1 MPAASAKK
9 NHFKKIQ
16 SFKADYT
23 LAEFTQYE
31 SERTGMRVAVCDR
44 KGPKVQG
51 YFALATEIHDDSGAP
66 HTLEHL
72 CFMGSRSYPYK
83 GVLDRLATR
92 SYSNTNAWTA
102 TDHTAYTL
110 DSAGWEGF
118 AQILPVYLDHV
129 ILPTLTDEGCY
140 TEVHH
145 IDGEGQDAGVV
156 YSEMQ
161 GVQNNQGELMDLQA
175 RRLLYPEGVG
185 FRYETGGMMEQLRV
199 LTAQRIRDFHR
210 EMYQPKNLRL
220 VLIGE
225 VDHAQLLDILED
237 FEESIL
243 DAIPPPDAPFRRP
256 WVEPKQ
262 PQALKKTII
271 DTVEFPED
279 DESMGELMI
288 AFFGPPGTD
297 MMSGAAMD
305 VLLSY
310 LSDSTASVLVNTLVE
325 KEAVASGVYNQVDNR
340 PDTVIW
346 FILSSVATEK
356 LEAVEQRFFEVLQE
370 TSAKPLDMPYL
381 KDCVRRYK
389 RRVMFH
395 TESSNEVFADP
406 IIEDHLFGNRDG
418 SDLYTSL
425 ANLNLYDELEKWTDE
440 QWRIFMGRWLSH
452 AHHVSILGKPSA
464 ELSKQL
470 KADEKA
476 RVKAQQEKFGEDGLK
491 DLAKK
496 LEHAKAENDKPMPK
510 EVLEQFEIPG
520 TDSIHFFETIT
531 ARSGY
536 DRSLDMPRNKIQ
548 DIINKDAGS
557 PNFFIHFEH
566 IPTNFVHFSLVLN
579 TQSVPLEMK
588 PLLPVFLSNFFNTPV
603 MRDGETVAFEK
614 IVTELEQDTVSFQIE
629 TGANIGNSEL
639 LRIKFVVEP
648 EKYQTMIKWLELML
662 LHGHFDLERL
672 RTTVKKLL
680 ADVPDEKRSGN
691 DMLYAVDNMIHYD
704 PKSSG
709 RAQNTLVK
717 ALYLKR
723 VLYRLKKMPDWV
735 LDHMHHLRKNL
746 ITSSNMRA
754 LVVANIENLPY
765 GPASS
770 FDPFVAAIQDVPHLN
785 PIDSRAD
792 VLSIAGRNPGQLNF
806 IVPMPTIDSSFLLA
820 TTKGPNSY
828 THPDLPALMVATA
841 YLDTVEG
848 PLWTSVRGTGLAYGT
863 GFSRGTDTGLLRFR
877 VYRSPDAWKAYATA
891 RGVVEDFISGKRAF
905 EKPVLEGA
913 ISSIVVEFVDEQ
925 PTMSS
930 AAAVSFVNSVIKGVG
945 KGYSEEMLRKVREVG
960 EAEIKR
966 VLEEVVLPVF
976 LPGKA
981 DVVVTAASIMEEGL
995 EKNFKEAGFRPQVKP
1010 LSFFQDDYG
1019 LEPLKGELEEPESEE
1034 DEDEDED
1041 DSEGGEEGEEGEETE
1056 EEGPGELREST

>member
-9 NHFKKIQ
+9 THFKKIQ
-16 SFKADYT
+16 NFKADYT

-31 SERTGMRVAVCDR
+31 SERTGMRVTVCDR

-110 DSAGWEGF
+110 DTAGWEGF

-161 GVQNNQGELMDLQA
+161 GVQNNQGELMDLRA

-225 VDHAQLLDILED
+225 VDHVQLIDILDD
-237 FEESIL
+237 FEESIM
-243 DAIPPPDAPFRRP
+243 DAIPPPDAPFKRP

-262 PQALKKTII
+262 PQALQETII

-279 DESMGELMI
+279 DESMGEIMI
-288 AFFGPPGTD
+288 AFFGPPCLD
-297 MMSGAAMD
+297 MISGAAMD

-310 LSDSTASVLVNTLVE
+310 LSDSTVSVLVNTLVE
-325 KEAVASGVYNQVDNR
+325 KENATSGIYTQVDNR

-346 FILSSVATEK
+346 FSLSSVATEK
-356 LEAVEQRFFEVLQE
+356 LEEVEKRFFEILKL
-370 TSAKPLDMPYL
+370 TSSQPLDMPYL
-381 KDCVRRYK
+381 KDCLHRFK

-418 SDLYTSL
+418 SDLYASL
-425 ANLNLYDELEKWTDE
+425 ANLKLYEDLEEWTDE
-440 QWRIFMGRWLSH
+440 QWRIFMGHWLSH
-452 AHHVSILGKPSA
+452 AHHISILGKPSA
-464 ELSKQL
+464 SLSKKL
-470 KADEKA
+470 KVDEKA
-476 RVKAQQEKFGEDGLK
+476 RVKAQQEKLGEDGLK
-491 DLAKK
+491 ELAKK
-496 LEHAKAENDKPMPK
+496 LEHAKEENDKPMPK

-536 DRSLDMPRNKIQ
+536 ASNLDIPVNEIQ
-548 DIINKDAGS
+548 RIIDKDAGS
-557 PNFFIHFEH
+557 QNFFIHFEH

-579 TQSVPLEMK
+579 TQKVPLKLK
-588 PLLPVFLSNFFNTPV
+588 PLLSVFLANFFGTPIN
-603 MRDGETVAFEK
+603 RDGETVEFEK
-614 IVTELEQDTVSFQIE
+614 VVTELEQDTVSFQIE

-648 EKYQTMIKWLELML
+648 QKYQTMIKWLELML
-662 LHGHFDLERL
+662 LHGHFDEERL
-672 RTTVKKLL
+672 RTTITKML
-680 ADVPDEKRSGN
+680 ADIPDEKRSGN
-691 DMLYAVDNMIHYD
+691 DMLYAVDSMIHYD
-704 PKSSG
+704 PKSSN

-723 VLYRLKKMPDWV
+723 ILYGLKVHPRLIIV
-735 LDHMHHLRKNL
+735 QMHELRKSLLN
-746 ITSSNMRA
+746 SSNMRA
-754 LVVANIENLPY
+754 LVVADVRKLPY
-765 GPASS
+765 PPASS
-770 FDPFVAAIQDVPHLN
+770 FNPFVSAIQEIPVLN

-841 YLDTVEG
+841 YLDAVEG

-863 GFSRGTDTGLLRFR
+863 GFSRGIDTGLLRFR
-877 VYRSPDAWKAYATA
+877 VYRSPDAWKAYSTA
-891 RGVVEDFISGKRAF
+891 RSVVEDFISGKREF
-905 EKPVLEGA
+905 EKHALEGA

-930 AAAVSFVNSVIKGVG
+930 AATVSFVNNVIKGVG

-966 VLEEVVLPVF
+966 VLTEVVLPVF

-995 EKNFKEAGFRPQVKP
+995 EKNFAEAGFRPQVKP
-1010 LSFFQDDYG
+1010 LSFFQDAYG
-1019 LEPLKGELEEPESEE
+1019 LEPLEGEEEEPESEE
-1034 DEDEDED
+1034 DDDD
-1041 DSEGGEEGEEGEETE
+1041 DSEGSDSDEETADAE
-1056 EEGPGELREST
+1056 